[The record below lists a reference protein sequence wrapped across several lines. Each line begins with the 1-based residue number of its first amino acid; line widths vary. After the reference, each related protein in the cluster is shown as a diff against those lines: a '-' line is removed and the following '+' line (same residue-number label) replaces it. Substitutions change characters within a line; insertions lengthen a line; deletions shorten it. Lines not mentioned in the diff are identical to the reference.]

1 MSRKI
6 LVTILLSLVFRIGF
20 GQMIKIGL
28 YNDQVVNSIVVY
40 CTSGQYIVKSNQVV
54 ITEMKKGEILFAVLK
69 DSRVHLHNA
78 SQEFG
83 DFSSIVIESLVL
95 DGTFRIRPVIPALDS
110 RSYDDDL
117 LIESKTDFINIIN
130 RVDFDKYIAGVLES
144 ELGPN
149 AEPELYKAHSLLSRT
164 YALKE
169 FEKHREEGFSL
180 CDGVHCQVYKGRS
193 IYNPEIPKA
202 VFETSGEVVADFH
215 YKLITAVYHSNSGGE
230 TQRSSDVWLNP
241 LDYLQAV
248 MDPHSLQQPHAKWTD
263 TIDYADWKNYL
274 LDNGMNSVKKLPEEL
289 LYVQQLHRKKY
300 FVLDKDTIR
309 FTKIRED
316 WNMKSTFFNMFPEED
331 GKILI
336 WGKGYGHG
344 IGLSQEGA
352 MKMARDGY
360 NYKDIIQFYFYNV
373 RLMNYEDLPDSS
385 LPDMDF

>member
-1 MSRKI
+1 MRRSI
-6 LVTILLSLVFRIGF
+6 LIAIMITLISSAGF

-28 YNDQVVNSIVVY
+28 YNDQVVRSLVVY
-40 CTSGQYIVKSNQVV
+40 CTSGDYLLKSEQQV
-54 ITEMKKGEILFAVLK
+54 IAEMKTGDIFFAVL
-69 DSRVHLHNA
+69 DSGLIKLHNA
-78 SQEFG
+78 SQLFG
-83 DFSSIVIESLVL
+83 LYPSIEIESLVL
-95 DGTFRIRPVIPALDS
+95 DGTFRIRPVIPALES

-117 LIESKTDFINIIN
+117 ILDAKTDFINIIN

-144 ELGPN
+144 EIGPN
-149 AEPELYKAHSLLSRT
+149 SEVEIYKAHSLLSRT

-180 CDGVHCQVYKGRS
+180 CDGVHCQSYKGRS
-193 IYNPEIPKA
+193 VYNPEIPKA
-202 VFETSGEVVADFH
+202 VFETSGEIVADYH
-215 YKLITAVYHSNSGGE
+215 YQLITAAYHANSGGE
-230 TQRSSDVWLNP
+230 TQRASDVWLKGEE
-241 LDYLQAV
+241 YLQAV
-248 MDPHSLQQPHAKWTD
+248 MDPYSLHQPHAKWYD
-263 TIDYADWKNYL
+263 TIYFDDWKNYL

-300 FVLDKDTIR
+300 FILDKDTIR

-316 WNMKSTFFNMFPEED
+316 WKLKSTYFNMFPEED
-331 GKILI
+331 GKIVI

-360 NYKDIIQFYFYNV
+360 NYRDIIHFYFYNV
-373 RLMNYEDLPDSS
+373 RLMNFEDLPNSS

>member
-1 MSRKI
+1 MGRKI
-6 LVTILLSLVFRIGF
+6 LISYLLVLFFQAGF

-28 YNDQVVNSIVVY
+28 YNDQVVHSIVVY
-40 CTSGQYIVKSNQVV
+40 CTNGEYVIKSEQSA
-54 ITEMKKGEILFAVLK
+54 ITEMQKGDILFAVLK
-69 DSRVHLHNA
+69 EDRIHLHNA
-78 SQEFG
+78 EQDFG
-83 DFSSIVIESLVL
+83 DFSSVELESLVL

-117 LIESKTDFINIIN
+117 IIQSKTDFINVIN

-144 ELGPN
+144 EIGPN
-149 AEPELYKAHSLLSRT
+149 TEPELYKAHSLLSRT
-164 YALKE
+164 YALRE
-169 FEKHREEGFSL
+169 YEKHRGEGFSL
-180 CDGVHCQVYKGRS
+180 CDGTHCQSYKGRS
-193 IYNPEIPKA
+193 VYNPEIPKA
-202 VFETSGEVVADFH
+202 VFETSGEVVADYH
-215 YKLITAVYHSNSGGE
+215 YKLITAAYHSNSGGE

-241 LDYLQAV
+241 SDYLQAV
-248 MDPHSLQQPHAKWTD
+248 MDPHSLHQAHAKWTD
-263 TIDYADWKNYL
+263 TINFADWKQYL
-274 LDNGMNSVKKLPEEL
+274 LDNEMNSVKKLPDEL

-316 WNMKSTFFNMFPEED
+316 WNMKSTYFNMFPEDD
-331 GKILI
+331 GKIII

-360 NYKDIIQFYFYNV
+360 NYRDIIQFYYYNV
-373 RLMNYEDLPDSS
+373 RLMNFEDLPDSS